1 VGTVS
6 SVHEKSLSSS
16 QKGEFTLVIA
26 PRDFVL

>member
-1 VGTVS
+1 
-6 SVHEKSLSSS
+6 VHEKSLSSS